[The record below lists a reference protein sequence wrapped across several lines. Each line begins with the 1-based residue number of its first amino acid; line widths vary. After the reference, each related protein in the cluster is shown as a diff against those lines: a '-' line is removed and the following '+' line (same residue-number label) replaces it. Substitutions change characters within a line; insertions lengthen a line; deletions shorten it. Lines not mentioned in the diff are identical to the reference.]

1 MGEQQESPHPAG
13 KILIVDDE
21 EAFRAILVRRS
32 RKMGLNVKE
41 AKDGQGALELLQE
54 DAFDV
59 LITDLYMPGPSGI
72 DVLQHA
78 RRADSDLQ
86 AIVMT
91 GGATIETAIEALRAG
106 AYDYLLKPLN
116 TLSEFD
122 VSLERALQ
130 HRQLLRENARLFA
143 ENKRLAETDQL
154 TALYNRH
161 KLSDFL
167 DREIERTLRYARPLS
182 MIMLDMDN
190 LKAIND
196 THGHLAGDEVLKG
209 VADSIRQ
216 HIRQSDVA
224 GRFGGDE
231 FIIILPEIN
240 LSGAVQVAERI
251 CAQIESL
258 SYLDKRVSISA
269 GVVEWESRYE
279 TQDQFHSAADMAL
292 YEAKRA
298 GGGCIRVREKNG
310 S

>member
-1 MGEQQESPHPAG
+1 MGEEQSPHPDG
-13 KILIVDDE
+13 RVLIVDDE
-21 EAFRAILVRRS
+21 DAFRAILVRRA
-32 RKMGLNVKE
+32 RRMGLDVQE
-41 AKDGQGALELLQE
+41 APDGERALEFLRHRP
-54 DAFDV
+54 FDV
-59 LITDLYMPGPSGI
+59 LITDLYMPGPSGLE
-72 DVLQHA
+72 VLEMA
-78 RRADSDLQ
+78 RETDPDMQ

-91 GGATIETAIEALRAG
+91 GGATVETAIGALRAG

-116 TLSEFD
+116 SLSEFD
-122 VSLERALQ
+122 VALERALG

-143 ENKRLAETDQL
+143 ENKRLAETDPL

-167 DREIERTLRYARPLS
+167 DREIERTLRYSRPLS

-196 THGHLAGDEVLKG
+196 THGHLAGDEVLRS

-216 HIRQSDVA
+216 HIRQSDLA

-231 FIIILPEIN
+231 FVIILPEID
-240 LSGAVQVAERI
+240 LLEAVQVASRI
-251 CAQIESL
+251 CEQIESL
-258 SYLDKRVSISA
+258 SYKDKRVSISA

-279 TQDQFHSAADMAL
+279 TQDQFHAAADMAL

>member
-1 MGEQQESPHPAG
+1 MGEGQPPHRDRRV
-13 KILIVDDE
+13 LIVDDE
-21 EAFRAILVRRS
+21 DAFRAILVRRS
-32 RKMGLNVKE
+32 RKMGLDVRE
-41 AKDGQGALELLQE
+41 APDGQKALELLGHE
-54 DAFDV
+54 PFDV
-59 LITDLYMPGPSGI
+59 LITDLYMPGPSGLE
-72 DVLQHA
+72 VLEKACQ
-78 RRADSDLQ
+78 ADPDMQ

-91 GGATIETAIEALRAG
+91 GGATVETAIGALRAG

-116 TLSEFD
+116 SLSEFD
-122 VSLERALQ
+122 VALERALK

-143 ENKRLAETDQL
+143 ENKRLAETDPL
-154 TALYNRH
+154 TGLYNRH
-161 KLSDFL
+161 KMGDFL
-167 DREIERTLRYARPLS
+167 DREIERTLRYGRPLS

-196 THGHLAGDEVLKG
+196 THGHLAGDEVLRS

-216 HIRQSDVA
+216 HIRQSDLA

-231 FIIILPEIN
+231 FVIILPEID
-240 LSGAVQVAERI
+240 LSGAVWVARRI
-251 CAQIESL
+251 CEQIESL
-258 SYLDKRVSISA
+258 SYKDKRVSISA
-269 GVVEWESRYE
+269 GVVEWEARYE